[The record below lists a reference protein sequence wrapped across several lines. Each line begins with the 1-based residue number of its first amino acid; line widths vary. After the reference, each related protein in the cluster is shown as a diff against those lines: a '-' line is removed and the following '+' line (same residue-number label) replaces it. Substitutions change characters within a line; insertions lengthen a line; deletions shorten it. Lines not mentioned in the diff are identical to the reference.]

1 MTPKKPINP
10 FAAITDSPLS
20 KTATPTPSPLKRFV
34 KDILALGVI
43 VLAYTVHPHL
53 ALLVVLLWVIDEIRQ
68 TRR

>member
-20 KTATPTPSPLKRFV
+20 RNATPSPLKRIV

-43 VLAYTVHPHL
+43 LLAYTVHPHL
-53 ALLVVLLWVIDEIRQ
+53 ALLVVLLWIIDEIRQ